1 MKFIINTIIKIRDKV
16 NVIWIFKNKIPYL
29 NQLRS
34 LEANNCIQFLSVSGN
49 LLDFG
54 SGTGAQAKVFSE
66 HGYAVTALDIKSSNY
81 SGEHI
86 FNVEFYDGLNI
97 PFEEDFFDVIFSSNV
112 FEHIYDIEHTL
123 NELSRISKNKSKMIL
138 LMPTPTWKIFTILT
152 DLLKKWHIGKPHG
165 EHSKNT
171 LHEIFVFS
179 SFWWKKKL
187 SHANWNLLKVSKNGL
202 FYTGNNIFGFKLS
215 FKIRKVLSKF
225 LGSSCNV
232 YVLENNK

>member
-1 MKFIINTIIKIRDKV
+1 MKFIINSIIKVRDKI
-16 NVIWIFKNKIPYL
+16 NDIWIFKENILYL

-34 LEANNCIQFLSVSGN
+34 IEAINCIQFLTVDGK

-66 HGYAVTALDIKSSNY
+66 LGYTVSALDVENSNY
-81 SGEHI
+81 SSEHI

-97 PFEEDFFDVIFSSNV
+97 PFKENDFDMIFSSNV

-152 DLLKKWHIGKPHG
+152 DLLKKWHIGKP
-165 EHSKNT
+165 
-171 LHEIFVFS
+171 
-179 SFWWKKKL
+179 L
-187 SHANWNLLKVSKNGL
+187 SLIH
-202 FYTGNNIFGFKLS
+202 I
-215 FKIRKVLSKF
+215 
-225 LGSSCNV
+225 
-232 YVLENNK
+232 